1 MKEKIKKIWH
11 DPVWSKVIAFI
22 IIAILTL
29 LYTTTKT
36 LLDGKSFSEN
46 LLQLLDFS
54 IPIKYIFIIAF
65 ILFLFWLFIRTRKP
79 STKEY
84 KDEHREIDKKL
95 LVKIKTD
102 ILPAN
107 GNLGF
112 LRTYDFSGA
121 ILWSDLDEIK
131 NFIVY
136 KYDPEFE
143 FVDTELN
150 ALLTKMKIEIEEFL
164 SLLGVNTFPLN
175 NPNIN
180 ASRIPPE
187 WQQEQP
193 ERFYKVVEKIHD
205 LTSNICNSYDEL
217 IRLGKRKLGA

>member
-1 MKEKIKKIWH
+1 MKVKIKKIWH

-36 LLDGKSFSEN
+36 LLEGTSFSEN
-46 LLQLLDFS
+46 LSQLLNFS

-79 STKEY
+79 PTLEY
-84 KDEHREIDKKL
+84 KDEHKELDRKL

-112 LRTYDFSGA
+112 LRTYDFCGA
-121 ILWSDLDEIK
+121 FLWSDLDEIK
-131 NFIVY
+131 KFNLY
-136 KYDPEFE
+136 NNDPEFE
-143 FVDTELN
+143 FIDIELN
-150 ALLTKMKIEIEEFL
+150 ALLTIMKMEIEEFL
-164 SLLGVNTFPLN
+164 SILGVNTFPLS

-193 ERFYKVVEKIHD
+193 ERFNKVVDKIHN
-205 LTSNICNSYDEL
+205 LTTNICSSYDEL
-217 IRLGKRKLGA
+217 IRLGKRKLGS